1 MNILNKLTIKHL
13 KQNKK
18 RTVVTIIGIILST
31 ALMVGIGL
39 LFATVRDNAIKSIEK
54 NNGSHHV
61 LIKIPSDKLE
71 IIKSNKTIKTYKY
84 KSSLGY
90 AKVDGIENDYKPYI
104 EIFNA
109 SKNYLDNL
117 ELIEGRLPKNSNEI
131 VISDSLLKNNS
142 KIDLKIGDEINLS
155 IGKRVDLDRN
165 VLDNTSS
172 YRLSYICKDNICDV
186 MEEEINEKFIPD
198 TNNKYIIVG
207 ICKRDILEPYTS
219 PGYSAFTNSSDSNQL
234 LIYITYNKVKD
245 TYENTKKIVA
255 NLGLNLEK
263 DVSYNTSLLAMY
275 GVSEYNN
282 LTDSLSK
289 IICIILSLVSIGCIV
304 VIYNSFAISVMERK
318 KQFGLFS
325 SIGTTKKQLK
335 YTVFY
340 EALIVGLIGIPL
352 GILSAYLG
360 IGIVLKIVNYLL
372 PNVFEFPLSLVTYP
386 IFLVI
391 PVFFMIITIFV
402 SAYIPAKRAS
412 KVSPIE
418 AIRQNDDIKIKTKE
432 VKTPKFIKK
441 LFGIEGTIA
450 YKNMKRN
457 RKKYRI
463 TIVSLFVS
471 IVLFI
476 SFSAF
481 VNYGLESSIDYAS
494 MPEYDYIASI
504 NESYKYI
511 DKINYISKQIIDTSN
526 PKEYTVFSQLRF
538 SVDDDNIKYRYSED
552 IKKTMFYDDTSM
564 LNYVYVIGLDND
576 NYNDYI
582 KKLGLK
588 EKRPIVIN
596 KYSNIEYV
604 NNTRKAINTKIFDYV
619 DDFYVSYNKYDL
631 EKEKK
636 YTFNNVY
643 LADDIPL
650 GIDIDTINSLIVII
664 DMETF
669 NKMYEDENN
678 EQNYEM
684 MVAMR
689 DGNYKDANKIIED
702 NNKNF
707 ISCSGY
713 DIKEELKLLSNMI
726 LVIKILLYGFVSLVT
741 LIGIT
746 SVLNTINTSISL
758 RRGEFAVLRSIGLT
772 PKGFNKILLFESLF
786 FGLKSLLY
794 SIPVSIIIII
804 LFHLSFNGIVEFS
817 NLLIPWNSILVSVI
831 GVFIIIAICMWY
843 SSNRIKRENI
853 LEAIRNENI

>member
-39 LFATVRDNAIKSIEK
+39 LFATIRDNSIKSIEK

-61 LIKIPSDKLE
+61 LIKVPSSKLE
-71 IIKSNKTIKTYKY
+71 IIKNNKTIKTYKY

-90 AKVDGIENDYKPYI
+90 AKIDGIENSYKPYI

-109 SKNYLDNL
+109 SKEYLDNL

-131 VISDSLLKNNS
+131 VISDSLLEGNS
-142 KIDLKIGDEINLS
+142 KLTLKIGDEINLNV
-155 IGKRVDLDRN
+155 GKRVDSNGNILDD
-165 VLDNTSS
+165 LSS
-172 YRLSYICKDNICDV
+172 YRLSYVCKDDTCNV
-186 MEEEINEKFIPD
+186 MEEEINEKFIPEVS
-198 TNNKYIIVG
+198 NKYIIVG

-219 PGYSAFTNSSDSNQL
+219 PGYSAFTSSDDGNEL
-234 LIYITYNKVKD
+234 MVYITYNKVSD
-245 TYENTKKIVA
+245 TYENTEKIVA
-255 NLGLNLEK
+255 NLGLNSK
-263 DVSYNTSLLAMY
+263 DVSYNTSLLTLY

-282 LTDSLSK
+282 FTNSLLK
-289 IICIILSLVSIGCIV
+289 IICIILFLVSIGCIV

-335 YTVFY
+335 HTVFY

-352 GILSAYLG
+352 GILSAYVG

-391 PVFFMIITIFV
+391 PILFMIITIFV

-418 AIRQNDDIKIKTKE
+418 AIRQNDDIKIKAKE
-432 VKTPKFIKK
+432 VKTPKFVKK
-441 LFGIEGTIA
+441 LFGVEGTIA

-481 VNYGLESSIDYAS
+481 VNYGLESSIDYAN

-504 NESYKYI
+504 NGNYKYI
-511 DKINYISKQIIDTSN
+511 DKINSIANQIIDSSN
-526 PKEYTVFSQLRF
+526 SKKHVVFSQLGF
-538 SVDDDNIKYRYSED
+538 TIDDIKYSYSED
-552 IKKTMFYDDTSM
+552 IKKTAFYDNTSM
-564 LNYVYVIGLDND
+564 INYVYVVGLDNN
-576 NYNDYI
+576 NYDEYI

-588 EKRPIVIN
+588 EKRPIVVN

-619 DDFYVSYNKYDL
+619 DDFYVSYHNNENGLKS
-631 EKEKK
+631 EKK
-636 YTFNNVY
+636 YEFNNVY

-650 GIDIDTINSLIVII
+650 GIDNSTINSLTVII
-664 DMETF
+664 DIETF
-669 NKMYEDENN
+669 NKIFEDEDNN
-678 EQNYEM
+678 QIYEM
-684 MVAMR
+684 IVAMS
-689 DGNYKDANKIIED
+689 DGNYEDASKIIEE

-707 ISCSGY
+707 INCSEFNV
-713 DIKEELKLLSNMI
+713 KEELKLLSNMI

-741 LIGIT
+741 LIGVT
-746 SVLNTINTSISL
+746 SVLNTINTNISL

-794 SIPVSIIIII
+794 SIPVSIIIIL

-817 NLLIPWNSILVSVI
+817 NLLIPWDSILVSII

-843 SSNRIKRENI
+843 SSNKIKHENI